1 MYLLELFVAGIDVL
15 GSVVELTVVTLCLL
29 QSGVGIVTLLD
40 EVHHLAQ
47 VDELV
52 TGDQVF
58 LVQSDA
64 GNIPILPWLK
74 EI

>member
-1 MYLLELFVAGIDVL
+1 MTGIDVL
-15 GSVVELTVVTLCLL
+15 GSAGETAVGTLGLFH
-29 QSGVGIVTLLD
+29 SGVSIVALLD

-58 LVQSDA
+58 LVQTTC
-64 GNIPILPWLK
+64 K
-74 EI
+74 EG